1 VLLDVFGADRR
12 FGKSSSE
19 AVRACLAGGTLIAC
33 DVVWAEVAAAFPAPD
48 TAANAMSALGVRFSA
63 IDADVA
69 LSAGA
74 AWGAYRDAG
83 GRRQRVIADFLI
95 AAHALGEAERLLTRD
110 RGFFRRYFRTL
121 AVLDP
126 TA

>member
-1 VLLDVFGADRR
+1 
-12 FGKSSSE
+12 
-19 AVRACLAGGTLIAC
+19 
-33 DVVWAEVAAAFPAPD
+33 VVWAEVAAAFPSPD
-48 TAANAMSALGVRFSA
+48 ATATAMRTLGVRFSA
-63 IDADVA
+63 IDVDVA
-69 LSAGA
+69 LSAGGA
-74 AWGAYRDAG
+74 SRAYREAG

-110 RGFFRRYFRTL
+110 RGFFQRYFKAL